1 MEGLTR
7 KQQEVLGE
15 LEAQNKK
22 LQEEETSLINEE
34 DELHTKLRAA
44 KKSNQ
49 EKKIKNRKLAQD
61 IAQHEKRIETME
73 DNIDKIMDENLNTF
87 DQYQEVVSSNNKNID
102 KMRED
107 LGNVQK
113 QHFEMEYINET
124 IEQRIVQ
131 LKG

>member
-1 MEGLTR
+1 M
-7 KQQEVLGE
+7 
-15 LEAQNKK
+15 
-22 LQEEETSLINEE
+22 QEEETSLINEE